1 MLPKLIIHN
10 SISLDCSIT
19 GFEADLELHYGIL
32 SSYRPDAMLV
42 GSNTAKTGIEL
53 FCEEIPPEEESDFV
67 KPEIQ
72 SEDPRAFW
80 LLADSRGALKG
91 LLHIFRRSEY
101 CKDVIVLVS
110 KKTPAAYLKYLKKRN
125 YDFIR
130 AGEAHV
136 DYREALET
144 ANERYGFR
152 LVVSDSGSKLNSILL
167 EHDLAEE
174 ISLLVSPVLVGK
186 AGENLFG
193 SLEKSGIGLELVKN
207 ERMEG
212 NYLHLLY
219 RVLK

>member
-1 MLPKLIIHN
+1 MLPKLIIHS

-19 GFEADLELHYGIL
+19 GFEANLELHYGIL
-32 SSYRPDAMLV
+32 SSYSPDAMLV

-72 SEDPRAFW
+72 PGDPRAFW
-80 LLADSRGALKG
+80 LLADSRGTLKG
-91 LLHIFRRSEY
+91 LLHILRRSEY

-110 KKTPAAYLKYLKKRN
+110 EKTPSAYLDYLKERN
-125 YDFIR
+125 YDTIR
-130 AGEAHV
+130 AGEAYV
-136 DYREALET
+136 DYRRALEM
-144 ANERYGFR
+144 ANENYCFK
-152 LVVSDSGSKLNSILL
+152 LVVSDSGSTLNSILL
-167 EHDLAEE
+167 EQDLVEE
-174 ISLLVSPVLVGK
+174 ISLLLSPVLVGK
-186 AGENLFG
+186 AGKSLFEN
-193 SLEKSGIGLELVKN
+193 LEKSGIKLELVKN

>member
-19 GFEADLELHYGIL
+19 GFEANLELHYGIL
-32 SSYRPDAMLV
+32 RSYGPDAMLV

-53 FCEEIPPEEESDFV
+53 FCEEIPPEEESDFL
-67 KPEIQ
+67 KPEILPG
-72 SEDPRAFW
+72 DPRAFW
-80 LLADSRGALKG
+80 LLADSRGTLKG
-91 LLHIFRRSEY
+91 LLHILRRSEY

-110 KKTPAAYLKYLKKRN
+110 EKTPAAYLDYLKERD
-125 YDFIR
+125 YDTIR

-144 ANERYGFR
+144 ANGRYGFKI
-152 LVVSDSGSKLNSILL
+152 VVSDSGSTLNSILL
-167 EHDLAEE
+167 EQGLAEE

-186 AGENLFG
+186 TGENLFG
-193 SLEKSGIGLELVKN
+193 KLEKSGIELELVKN

-212 NYLHLLY
+212 NYLNLLY